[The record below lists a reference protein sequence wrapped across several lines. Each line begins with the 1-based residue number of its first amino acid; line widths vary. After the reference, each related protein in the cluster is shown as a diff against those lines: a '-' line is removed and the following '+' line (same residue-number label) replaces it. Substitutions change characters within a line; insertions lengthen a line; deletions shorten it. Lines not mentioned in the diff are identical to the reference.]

1 LQSPRPSY
9 AGRQVHFEKEIQ
21 DMNSR
26 GIAVG
31 ASVIALALAGAG
43 PSAAAGLGDVA
54 PTVSIETGVG
64 AQATAQLGGVKANPN
79 LDTSQRTD
87 SHSGTG
93 ARSLSERQSVQ
104 LGGSARLSPSIARR
118 GTLTEQA
125 KTRVDTRLKGDHAK
139 GSSRFS
145 ARADVRG
152 PKSTRVKTRAH
163 GRSSA
168 ALSQRKGLRGLGGV
182 RLAPKSKGA
191 LLPFR
196 DVGREVGN
204 PLQLQLAGWLLVLTA
219 GICLGVARMARRR
232 GHRFN

>member
-1 LQSPRPSY
+1 M
-9 AGRQVHFEKEIQ
+9 K
-21 DMNSR
+21 SR

-31 ASVIALALAGAG
+31 ASVIALALAAAG

-54 PTVSIETGVG
+54 PTVSVETGVG
-64 AQATAQLGGVKANPN
+64 VQANAQLGGVKANPN
-79 LDTSQRTD
+79 LDTNQRTD

-93 ARSLSERQSVQ
+93 TPSVSERQSVQ

-125 KTRVDTRLKGDHAK
+125 KTRVDTRLKGDHAAVK

-152 PKSTRVKTRAH
+152 PKSTHVKTRAH
-163 GRSSA
+163 GRSSV
-168 ALSQRKGLRGLGGV
+168 ALSQGKGLRGLGGE
-182 RLAPKSKGA
+182 RLARKSTGGHF
-191 LLPFR
+191 LPFR
-196 DVGREVGN
+196 DIGREVGN